1 MRIPFLD
8 LQAQYRS
15 LKPEID
21 AAMQRVLDESSYV
34 LGPAVE
40 AFEKAFA
47 AYCEADHCVGVNS
60 GTSALA
66 LLMQAHG
73 IGPGDEVITV
83 ANSFFASA
91 EAISEIGATPVLVDC
106 RVDDGLMD
114 ASLIGAAITER
125 TKAIIPV
132 HLYGQCADMDA
143 INAVAKTRRLLVL
156 EDACQ
161 AHGALYKGKKAGL
174 PTGALAKAGSLGDG
188 AAFSFYPGKNLGA
201 YGEAGAVTTNTPAIA
216 EKIRM
221 LRAHGSAV
229 RYTHQM
235 IGWNERM
242 DGLQGAVLGVKLK
255 HLDTWNARRRSHA
268 QTYRSMLPD
277 TVTMMTEQNYGESAY
292 HLLVIRSPHRDS
304 LRTHL
309 ADKGIEA
316 LIHYPIPIHLQP
328 AYLNRWKQGDFP
340 VSEKLAGEI
349 LSLPLYPELTEQHIA
364 DVCEAI
370 KEFKA

>member
-1 MRIPFLD
+1 
-8 LQAQYRS
+8 
-15 LKPEID
+15 
-21 AAMQRVLDESSYV
+21 
-34 LGPAVE
+34 
-40 AFEKAFA
+40 
-47 AYCEADHCVGVNS
+47 
-60 GTSALA
+60 
-66 LLMQAHG
+66 
-73 IGPGDEVITV
+73 
-83 ANSFFASA
+83 
-91 EAISEIGATPVLVDC
+91 
-106 RVDDGLMD
+106 
-114 ASLIGAAITER
+114 
-125 TKAIIPV
+125 
-132 HLYGQCADMDA
+132 
-143 INAVAKTRRLLVL
+143 
-156 EDACQ
+156 
-161 AHGALYKGKKAGL
+161 
-174 PTGALAKAGSLGDG
+174 
-188 AAFSFYPGKNLGA
+188 
-201 YGEAGAVTTNTPAIA
+201 
-216 EKIRM
+216 
-221 LRAHGSAV
+221 
-229 RYTHQM
+229 M